1 MPEDREN
8 QGVEIQQNFHLSS
21 WFGITVTDTRTFPGV
36 EYEKWAARVHFFLG
50 ELETG
55 LPQDPA
61 ARKFISS
68 WAAAMLE
75 RDWHSRAL
83 VFTWDLDAR
92 NPSCLLRAD
101 SGPDPRLP
109 PSLDYRRA
117 PERDFDPDNMGRWVL
132 VKFHHDPDK
141 LQASGWSL
149 LTSAMG
155 ALLLARRLSEA
166 DTSRAAL
173 STLVAVGVP
182 VCTRILR
189 TAAPHPSDSD
199 SESGQRVSESNLGP
213 LLGTAPRRHLPK
225 VWREN
230 GERAN
235 RQGLRHVLLARAG
248 ALIPAARA
256 RGVAQGRHRVAD

>member
-1 MPEDREN
+1 M
-8 QGVEIQQNFHLSS
+8 
-21 WFGITVTDTRTFPGV
+21 TDTRTFPGV

-166 DTSRAAL
+166 DPSRVAL

-182 VCTRILR
+182 VHTGTLR
-189 TAAPHPSDSD
+189 VVVPHPSDSASKPGRA
-199 SESGQRVSESNLGP
+199 SESDLRR
-213 LLGTAPRRHLPK
+213 LLGHGSTTTPAESVARERGAGQPSRTATRTASVCWSSRTG
-225 VWREN
+225 RT
-230 GERAN
+230 
-235 RQGLRHVLLARAG
+235 
-248 ALIPAARA
+248 RA
-256 RGVAQGRHRVAD
+256 RRGSRAALCGGLCSR